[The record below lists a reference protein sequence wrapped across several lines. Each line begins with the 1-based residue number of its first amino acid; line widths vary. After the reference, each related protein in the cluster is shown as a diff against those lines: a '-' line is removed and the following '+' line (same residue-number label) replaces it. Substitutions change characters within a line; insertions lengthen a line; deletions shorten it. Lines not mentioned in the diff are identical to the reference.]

1 MVHIGKANNASTQP
15 LEIIASRS
23 CLWLASSS
31 HTWWNVDG
39 RTPPSAPL
47 PPSAPQ
53 TLCVPSTHRPGGG
66 GELLVWRLIRGV
78 NSWWIPAD
86 NNEITASL
94 ARSHRR
100 LSPHFNCR
108 WIALNTPSLPLSTL
122 QLNSTSF
129 FHINGSGDKNI
140 VFSSLEPYKLTQL
153 LILCSP
159 NIHSYPRRTG
169 QDSWFRQEQNK
180 WL

>member
-1 MVHIGKANNASTQP
+1 MGKPNNASTQP

-39 RTPPSAPL
+39 SPL
-47 PPSAPQ
+47 SMCTFDSSGRAE
-53 TLCVPSTHRPGGG
+53 GGV
-66 GELLVWRLIRGV
+66 LLVWGLIRGV

-122 QLNSTSF
+122 QLKSTSF
-129 FHINGSGDKNI
+129 FHIIGNSGDKNI